1 MDNNNLC
8 TFETDLVEEREY
20 FIISLKNACDKFSKD
35 LFDLILEN
43 EKYLSESKYTDTAT
57 DNMPSAITECVEI
70 LLSPS
75 EDLVKEFSK
84 TIDSII

>member
-35 LFDLILEN
+35 LFNLILED
-43 EKYLSESKYTDTAT
+43 EKELSESKYVHAINDA
-57 DNMPSAITECVEI
+57 DNDITECVEI
-70 LLSPS
+70 LSQ
-75 EDLVKEFSK
+75 DLVKEFSK